1 MKKSR
6 ESSIKSQHIAAMYVK
21 VSNNYILGP
30 LRNIPGMPAIEPAK
44 MEQAQKE
51 LLESCKRASEGIRI
65 MFNEDRAQQAIREME
80 NALQSP
86 DPFKELFRIDA
97 D

>member
-1 MKKSR
+1 
-6 ESSIKSQHIAAMYVK
+6 
-21 VSNNYILGP
+21 
-30 LRNIPGMPAIEPAK
+30 